1 MLSEAVDFLVA
12 KMYNYV
18 IAITITGGEDMG
30 QYYDVLNLDKKELL
44 DLEDLGCAKLWD
56 YYKSFEYECAIIN
69 LLADKWKGDNVIL
82 LGDYCDNAEES
93 SAVYNMVMKIR
104 NDYHYDGYMQDY
116 PEEFESIEYDRSD
129 RGYRY
134 VYNHSTKQFLDYN
147 RILHSDCVPLIYP
160 LVLLLAVGNGYGN
173 GDYHRNN
180 ENLVGSWALTS
191 AEIEVSKELLPL
203 YGYSELI
210 PDFHWIK

>member
-1 MLSEAVDFLVA
+1 
-12 KMYNYV
+12 
-18 IAITITGGEDMG
+18 
-30 QYYDVLNLDKKELL
+30 
-44 DLEDLGCAKLWD
+44 
-56 YYKSFEYECAIIN
+56 
-69 LLADKWKGDNVIL
+69 
-82 LGDYCDNAEES
+82 
-93 SAVYNMVMKIR
+93 MVMKIR

-116 PEEFESIEYDRSD
+116 PKEFECIEYDRSD

-147 RILHSDCVPLIYP
+147 RILQSDCVPLIYP

-173 GDYHRNN
+173 GDYHHYN

-191 AEIEVSKELLPL
+191 AEIEVSKELLPVD
-203 YGYSELI
+203 GYSELI